1 MATIPYQLMIEIASG
16 KVLAAGYTNLTA
28 NSNWDR
34 ETMEI
39 LETKYS
45 AKIPALLPVDMVL
58 YNAKQKTWEV
68 TDADTGEKESGTID
82 GTVTVKP

>member
-28 NSNWDR
+28 NSNWDQA
-34 ETMEI
+34 TMEI
-39 LETKYS
+39 LETKDA
-45 AKIPALLPVDMVL
+45 AKIPALLPVDVV
-58 YNAKQKTWEV
+58 YFDAENKAWEI
-68 TDADTGEKESGTID
+68 TSGETGEKETGTID